1 MSDISYNSDDE
12 ESKAPQIHRVQAAP
26 QTTTSELAAGMSR
39 WLEAAHSFFY
49 VELASLI
56 LLFACIGDWYS
67 TKLYK
72 YALSVACVSLLLC
85 LILQTAEFLLPG
97 FLEWVLIEKRE
108 DGTGGHSI
116 QKISSVVLLFWWI
129 LGTGI
134 ITFKGPFVTTSN
146 GWFGAWGGLLATT
159 KWAIG
164 LKKELYNDKPQGLKQ
179 LYNISICSVI
189 LLFAS
194 IPPLTQKWEHYG
206 GAGFSIAG
214 AVLTLIGCIYLI
226 TMYNDIPRTMMKI
239 TVLLLFVLWA
249 CIAGVTTFY
258 G

>member
-1 MSDISYNSDDE
+1 MSIDVCCVARIYEDF
-12 ESKAPQIHRVQAAP
+12 V
-26 QTTTSELAAGMSR
+26 LM
-39 WLEAAHSFFY
+39 L
-49 VELASLI
+49 SLN
-56 LLFACIGDWYS
+56 
-67 TKLYK
+67 K
-72 YALSVACVSLLLC
+72 
-85 LILQTAEFLLPG
+85 Q
-97 FLEWVLIEKRE
+97 
-108 DGTGGHSI
+108 
-116 QKISSVVLLFWWI
+116 
-129 LGTGI
+129 
-134 ITFKGPFVTTSN
+134 GPFVETSN

-164 LKKELYNDKPQGLKQ
+164 LKKELYNDKPHGLKQ

-194 IPPLTQKWEHYG
+194 IPPLTQKWKHYG

-214 AVLTLIGCIYLI
+214 AVLTLIGCVYLI